1 MRQRK
6 QKRLTAWLLTLLMA
20 VTLLPGM
27 GMTALAVEDGGEGN
41 GPPAVEVVEPGDGN
55 SGSDETE
62 GTPPSTEPE
71 PTTPPK
77 STEEDKTTE
86 DEGGS
91 SGSDYGIGDDTQ
103 PRVLVR
109 TPVMPTATGDYPRG
123 VFLPN
128 GTTNAGIDLLNGQC
142 LQNNSATSS
151 TTYTN
156 GMDYVARYDETT
168 GTLYLNG
175 YEGDANIYAG
185 IGTRY
190 SGVLTIKVERDSTIT
205 VNGTGGNSNRS
216 ERRGI
221 DTAGRLVISGNGKLT
236 INVTCSGN
244 GYGIY
249 AGYGMEITAP
259 LEVNVSVNAPTD
271 DKVAYGLYAYSGD
284 ISLSGGNK
292 TIRVGSEKTANG
304 IFNYITESGQ
314 NITNPALTVAVPTAA
329 PNATATNERSLAV
342 TGVYDDGSGGP
353 VAVSWKITTAPI
365 PKGVRLEGNTLK
377 VTNEAEAGQVR
388 IEASSTEGYTD
399 AEFVTITKDAPA
411 VNAIVATP
419 PATGTNITIPN
430 GSTTTSGNCGYK
442 VYDQYG
448 AEMTGIGATWKME
461 PATVTGVTLIS
472 TGGIAVNNAAK
483 TGTVKLYATSGAL
496 ESNKITFNIAR
507 EASVATSL
515 TIEGSADNVTVPTVT
530 EPGTTSCA
538 YAAYTAKVKDQYGE
552 VMDGQT
558 IAWSVTDNPG
568 VTINNGQ
575 LTVTNAATAG
585 NVTITAKSGNLT
597 ATKTVTINKEAAKVS
612 IVRITAQDGETP
624 VTTIICTGSQRLEY
638 YTATVYDQYGKE
650 IQDDVN
656 WSLDPATYSGV
667 NYEISTT
674 NDNIV
679 TVKVDP
685 NADAGSFKLVAT
697 SKTVTTVN
705 HELNIEV
712 KKKIDV
718 SGKINFNA
726 GSLPYNGAGQKYENA
741 ALDSSVTAGEGG
753 QWTYT
758 YTVKTGSTGTLDA
771 AGLPKTA
778 GTYDVKTTYEDS
790 TNVGSKVAV
799 LTIVPKVLHSSD
811 LEQTG
816 GSTTKVYDGNANSSI
831 TVGVKASSLYG
842 ADTLSITGSAVYNSA
857 NVTDANTITFTPAA
871 ITTGNYT
878 LAATEVLPITGARIT
893 SCDLIVTPNSG
904 QSKKFGETDPTLY
917 STTSGAVSGQI
928 PSFTGALSRAEG
940 ENVGQYDITLGT
952 LAMMDQ
958 GSSGFKASNYT
969 LKMVSPAVKFEITKA
984 ASPTLKDITDSQK
997 YTVTS
1002 GETAIGTAGMPA
1014 DAGTLTYAKGTTES
1028 TTGTVAIDSWAVDA
1042 TGKVT
1047 YTLSGG
1053 AAGDTVTLPVTIG
1066 SDNYENSTV
1075 NVVITLTKPSS
1086 SGGGGGGGVTTYA
1099 ITVKSAK
1106 NGDVTA
1112 SHKSAA
1118 KGTTVTLTVDPDKG
1132 YVLDTLTVLDGKDKE
1147 IKLTE
1152 KNGKYTFTMP
1162 ASKVTVEAMF
1172 KASAPTGK
1180 NPFVD
1185 VPAGSYYEDAVVWA
1199 VDKGIT
1205 TGTSATTFN
1214 PNGICTRAQAVTF
1227 LWRAAGSPAAKS
1239 KVMPFTDVPSGSY
1252 YYDAVL
1258 WAVENGITKGTSDTM
1273 FSPDATCTRA
1283 QIVTFLW
1290 RANGSPAVSGNSAF
1304 TDVASDAYYAAAV
1317 TWAEKNGI
1325 TGGIGGG
1332 LFGSNNNCTRAQ
1344 IVTFIYCS
1352 VK

>member
-1 MRQRK
+1 MK
-6 QKRLTAWLLTLLMA
+6 KRILSVLLAFAMIFTLM
-20 VTLLPGM
+20 P
-27 GMTALAVEDGGEGN
+27 TALAA
-41 GPPAVEVVEPGDGN
+41 PPAYQVVTVDKTTVQAGETVNVKVTLPEGIQTAGSFTVVMDFDKNKFEVTDRKMPPTLTATNTDFEANENVSIVANGKTIAN
-55 SGSDETE
+55 TSGQLTANASYAYNTIQVAGVTVIDATLKAKASGTAAFSFSIFEITYSDNGTKYIVTKDQLE
-62 GTPPSTEPE
+62 TPPSITI
-71 PTTPPK
+71 PK
-77 STEEDKTTE
+77 APIASVTASVD
-86 DEGGS
+86 
-91 SGSDYGIGDDTQ
+91 
-103 PRVLVR
+103 
-109 TPVMPTATGDYPRG
+109 TPVKGQPLDFNGTVDTSAPYSITEVEWFEGTDASGKSVTAPATAKAEQFYYARITLTAKSGETFAESLDNTISGDYSVTRVNDTVLTLTKAYPKTSAAT
-123 VFLPN
+123 LS
-128 GTTNAGIDLLNGQC
+128 GID
-142 LQNNSATSS
+142 
-151 TTYTN
+151 
-156 GMDYVARYDETT
+156 
-168 GTLYLNG
+168 
-175 YEGDANIYAG
+175 I
-185 IGTRY
+185 
-190 SGVLTIKVERDSTIT
+190 
-205 VNGTGGNSNRS
+205 
-216 ERRGI
+216 
-221 DTAGRLVISGNGKLT
+221 
-236 INVTCSGN
+236 
-244 GYGIY
+244 
-249 AGYGMEITAP
+249 
-259 LEVNVSVNAPTD
+259 
-271 DKVAYGLYAYSGD
+271 
-284 ISLSGGNK
+284 
-292 TIRVGSEKTANG
+292 
-304 IFNYITESGQ
+304 
-314 NITNPALTVAVPTAA
+314 ITNPALELAVPTAA

-353 VAVSWKITTAPI
+353 VAVNWEITTTPI
-365 PKGVRLEGNTLK
+365 PKGVSLDGSTLK
-377 VTNEAEAGQVR
+377 VTNEAEAGTFRVK
-388 IEASSTEGYTD
+388 ATSTEGYTD
-399 AEFVTITKDAPA
+399 AETVTITKDASA
-411 VNAIVATP
+411 AKAIVATAP
-419 PATGTNITIPN
+419 TEGTDIAVPTG
-430 GSTTTSGNCGYK
+430 GTTTSGNCGYK

-461 PATVTGVTLIS
+461 PATVTGVTLTPANGSIS
-472 TGGIAVNNAAK
+472 VNNAAK

-515 TIEGSADNVTVPTVT
+515 TIEGSADSVTVPTVT

-538 YAAYTAKVKDQYGE
+538 YATYTAKVKDQYGE

-585 NVTITAKSGNLT
+585 SVTITAKSGNLT
-597 ATKTVTINKEAAKVS
+597 ATKPVTIHKDAAKVS
-612 IVRITAQDGETP
+612 IVRITAQEGETP

-656 WSLDPATYSGV
+656 WSLDPASYSGV
-667 NYEISTT
+667 NYEISET

-679 TVKVDP
+679 TLKVAP
-685 NADAGSFKLVAT
+685 NAAAGTFKLVAA
-697 SKTVTTVN
+697 SKTVPTVK

-712 KKKIDV
+712 KKKTDV
-718 SGKINFNA
+718 SDKINFND
-726 GSLPYNGAGQKYENA
+726 GSLTYNGEGQEYKAA

-753 QWTYT
+753 KWTYT
-758 YTVKTGSTGTLDA
+758 YAVKSGSTGTLDA
-771 AGLPKTA
+771 ANLPKTA
-778 GTYDVKTTYEDS
+778 GTYTVTATYEDS
-790 TNVGSKVAV
+790 TNVGSKAAV
-799 LTIVPKVLHSSD
+799 LTIAPKVLHSSD

-816 GSTTKVYDGNANSSI
+816 GSATKVYDGTATSSI
-831 TVGVKASSLYG
+831 TVGVKASSLCG
-842 ADTLSITGSAVYNSA
+842 TDTLPINGSAVYNSA

-878 LAATEVLPITGARIT
+878 LAATEKLTITNASIT
-893 SCDLIVTPNSG
+893 PTTLTVTPNAG
-904 QSKKFGETDPTLY
+904 QSKEFGATDPTLTYAY
-917 STTSGAVSGQI
+917 SGEVSGET
-928 PSFTGALSRAEG
+928 PSFDGELARDPG
-940 ENVGQYDITLGT
+940 ENVGTYEIKQGT
-952 LAMMDQ
+952 LKLKDNTSFLANNYKLVVAS
-958 GSSGFKASNYT
+958 GS
-969 LKMVSPAVKFEITKA
+969 KFEITKA
-984 ASPTLKDITDSQK
+984 ASPTLKNITDSQK

-1053 AAGDTVTLPVTIG
+1053 AAGDTVTLSVTIT
-1066 SDNYENSTV
+1066 SANYNDATV
-1075 NVVITLTKPSS
+1075 KVVITLTKPSS
-1086 SGGGGGGGVTTYA
+1086 SGGGGGGGVTTYP

-1147 IKLTE
+1147 LKLTE

-1172 KASAPTGK
+1172 KAEQTTGK
-1180 NPFVD
+1180 NPFTD
-1185 VPAGSYYEDAVVWA
+1185 VPAGSYYEDAVIWA

-1239 KVMPFTDVPSGSY
+1239 SAMPFADVKAGSY

-1258 WAVENGITKGTSDTM
+1258 WAVEQGITKGASDTM

-1283 QIVTFLW
+1283 QIVTFLY
-1290 RANGSPAVSGNSAF
+1290 RYF
-1304 TDVASDAYYAAAV
+1304 
-1317 TWAEKNGI
+1317 
-1325 TGGIGGG
+1325 
-1332 LFGSNNNCTRAQ
+1332 
-1344 IVTFIYCS
+1344 

>member
-1 MRQRK
+1 MVMSLCVVPASAADGK
-6 QKRLTAWLLTLLMA
+6 
-20 VTLLPGM
+20 VTI
-27 GMTALAVEDGGEGN
+27 TI
-41 GPPAVEVVEPGDGN
+41 
-55 SGSDETE
+55 
-62 GTPPSTEPE
+62 TPDTPSV
-71 PTTPPK
+71 
-77 STEEDKTTE
+77 D
-86 DEGGS
+86 
-91 SGSDYGIGDDTQ
+91 
-103 PRVLVR
+103 
-109 TPVMPTATGDYPRG
+109 TATGDAVVTYTVKAKVTDSTLKVGALTITLDPGTGLTLAEKTKKADSAFYYEANSSLFYHETFSPSGIFDAKFDYAPKTKTFVAAGATLDRNLNSSHG
-123 VFLPN
+123 EVVLMTIMGKIAK
-128 GTTNAGIDLLNGQC
+128 GTTGSVTLGTTTCTYGDVMAEASHDCDVTPATVTVSKAPITSV
-142 LQNNSATSS
+142 SATVSQPVKGYPLDTSVNVYGATAYDATVIWKDVEENMPATGNAQPGKIYTALITLKAKEGETFATSLNNTTTPGGYTIQMLNS
-151 TTYTN
+151 TELLLTKEFDRTN
-156 GMDYVARYDETT
+156 LKETT
-168 GTLYLNG
+168 
-175 YEGDANIYAG
+175 DIAI
-185 IGTRY
+185 
-190 SGVLTIKVERDSTIT
+190 
-205 VNGTGGNSNRS
+205 VNT
-216 ERRGI
+216 
-221 DTAGRLVISGNGKLT
+221 
-236 INVTCSGN
+236 
-244 GYGIY
+244 
-249 AGYGMEITAP
+249 P
-259 LEVNVSVNAPTD
+259 L
-271 DKVAYGLYAYSGD
+271 
-284 ISLSGGNK
+284 
-292 TIRVGSEKTANG
+292 R
-304 IFNYITESGQ
+304 
-314 NITNPALTVAVPTAA
+314 VAVPTAE
-329 PNATATNERSLAV
+329 PNTEQKAELPLTAKVN
-342 TGVYDDGSGGP
+342 YDDGTDETVDVNWSF
-353 VAVSWKITTAPI
+353 
-365 PKGVRLEGNTLK
+365 
-377 VTNEAEAGQVR
+377 VTNPQPECVN
-388 IEASSTEGYTD
+388 IEADGKLTVTNKAADGTVEVKAAYNGMTATET
-399 AEFVTITKDAPA
+399 VTITKDTPA
-411 VNAIVATP
+411 ASAIVATAP
-419 PATGTNITIPN
+419 TEGTNIAVPTS
-430 GSTTTSGNCGYK
+430 STTTSGNCGYK

-585 NVTITAKSGNLT
+585 SVTITAKSGNLT
-597 ATKTVTINKEAAKVS
+597 ATKPVTIHKDAAKVS
-612 IVRITAQDGETP
+612 IVRITAQGGETP

-638 YTATVYDQYGKE
+638 YTATVYDQYGNEK
-650 IQDDVN
+650 QDDVT
-656 WSLDPATYSGV
+656 WSLDPASYPGV
-667 NYEISTT
+667 NYEISET

-679 TVKVDP
+679 TLKVDP
-685 NADAGSFKLVAT
+685 NADAGTFKLVAT
-697 SKTVTTVN
+697 SKTVSTVKG
-705 HELNIEV
+705 ELEITV
-712 KKKIDV
+712 QKKTDV
-718 SGKINFNA
+718 SDKINFND
-726 GSLPYNGAGQKYENA
+726 GSLTYNGAGQNYEKA

-753 QWTYT
+753 KWTYT
-758 YTVKTGSTGTLDA
+758 YAVKSGSTGTLDA
-771 AGLPKTA
+771 ANLPKTA
-778 GTYDVKTTYEDS
+778 GTYTVTATYEDS
-790 TNVGSKVAV
+790 TNVGSKAAV
-799 LTIVPKVLHSSD
+799 LTIDPKVLHSSD

-816 GSTTKVYDGNANSSI
+816 GSATKVYDGTATSSI
-831 TVGVKASSLYG
+831 TVGVKASSLCG
-842 ADTLSITGSAVYNSA
+842 TDTLPINGSAVYNSA

-878 LAATEVLPITGARIT
+878 LAATEKLTITDAKIT
-893 SCDLIVTPNSG
+893 PRDLTVTPNPG
-904 QSKKFGETDPTLY
+904 QSKKFGATDPTLTYAY
-917 STTSGAVSGQI
+917 SGEVSGET
-928 PSFTGALSRAEG
+928 PAFDGELARDPG
-940 ENVGQYDITLGT
+940 ENVGTYEIKQGT
-952 LAMMDQ
+952 LKLKDNTSFLANNYKLVVAS
-958 GSSGFKASNYT
+958 GS
-969 LKMVSPAVKFEITKA
+969 KFEITKA

-1042 TGKVT
+1042 IGKVT

-1086 SGGGGGGGVTTYA
+1086 STGGGGGGGVTTYP

-1152 KNGKYTFTMP
+1152 KNGKFTFTMP

-1172 KASAPTGK
+1172 KAAGN
-1180 NPFVD
+1180 NPFID
-1185 VPAGSYYEDAVVWA
+1185 VPAGSYYEDAVIWA

-1239 KVMPFTDVPSGSY
+1239 SVMPFADVKAGSY
-1252 YYDAVL
+1252 YETAVL

-1317 TWAEKNGI
+1317 TWAEKNGV

-1332 LFGSNNNCTRAQ
+1332 LFGSDNNCTRAQ
-1344 IVTFIYCS
+1344 IVTFLYRS

>member
-1 MRQRK
+1 MK
-6 QKRLTAWLLTLLMA
+6 KLMAMILTLAMVMSLCVA
-20 VTLLPGM
+20 PASAADGKVTI
-27 GMTALAVEDGGEGN
+27 TI
-41 GPPAVEVVEPGDGN
+41 
-55 SGSDETE
+55 
-62 GTPPSTEPE
+62 TPD
-71 PTTPPK
+71 K
-77 STEEDKTTE
+77 SSVD
-86 DEGGS
+86 
-91 SGSDYGIGDDTQ
+91 
-103 PRVLVR
+103 
-109 TPVMPTATGDYPRG
+109 TATGDAIVTYTVKAKVNDPTLKVGALTITLDPSAGLTLAEKTKKTDSAFYYDKNTKLIYLEG
-123 VFLPN
+123 VFDDGIFTN
-128 GTTNAGIDLLNGQC
+128 FDYASGTKTFVAAGATSTRSL
-142 LQNNSATSS
+142 NNSTSEVVLM
-151 TTYTN
+151 TIM
-156 GMDYVARYDETT
+156 GKIAQGTT
-168 GTLYLNG
+168 GTVTLGTTTCTY
-175 YEGDANIYAG
+175 GDVMAEASHDCDV
-185 IGTRY
+185 TPAT
-190 SGVLTIKVERDSTIT
+190 VTILKAPIASVTASVDTP
-205 VNGTGGNSNRS
+205 VKGQPLDFNGTVDASAPYSITEVEWFEGT
-216 ERRGI
+216 
-221 DTAGRLVISGNGKLT
+221 DASGK
-236 INVTCSGN
+236 S
-244 GYGIY
+244 
-249 AGYGMEITAP
+249 ITAP
-259 LEVNVSVNAPTD
+259 ATAKAEQF
-271 DKVAYGLYAYSGD
+271 YYARITLTAKSGETFAESLDNTISGD
-284 ISLSGGNK
+284 YSVTRVNDTVLTLTKAYPKTSAATLSG
-292 TIRVGSEKTANG
+292 ID
-304 IFNYITESGQ
+304 I
-314 NITNPALTVAVPTAA
+314 ITNPALELAVPTAA

-353 VAVSWKITTAPI
+353 VAVNWEITTTPI
-365 PKGVRLEGNTLK
+365 PKGVSLDGSTLK
-377 VTNEAEAGQVR
+377 VTNEAEAGTFRVK
-388 IEASSTEGYTD
+388 ATSTEGYTD
-399 AEFVTITKDAPA
+399 AETVTITKDASA
-411 VNAIVATP
+411 AKAIVATAP
-419 PATGTNITIPN
+419 TEGTNIAVPT
-430 GSTTTSGNCGYK
+430 GSTTTSGKCSYT

-448 AEMTGIGATWKME
+448 AAMTGVGVTWTME
-461 PATVTGVTLIS
+461 PATVAGVTL
-472 TGGIAVNNAAK
+472 TPDGAIAVNNTAE

-538 YAAYTAKVKDQYGE
+538 YAAYTAKVKDQYGAE
-552 VMDGQT
+552 MTGET
-558 IAWSVTDNPG
+558 IEWSVTENPG
-568 VTINNGQ
+568 VTFNNGQ
-575 LTVTNAATAG
+575 LTVTNKADAG
-585 NVTITAKSGNLT
+585 TVTITAKSGTLED
-597 ATKTVTINKEAAKVS
+597 TKTVTINKEAAKVS
-612 IVRITAQDGETP
+612 IVRITAQGGETP

-638 YTATVYDQYGKE
+638 DTATVYDQYGNEK
-650 IQDDVN
+650 QDYVN
-656 WSLDPATYSGV
+656 WSLAPTTYSGV
-667 NYEISTT
+667 DYEISET

-679 TVKVDP
+679 TLKVDP
-685 NADAGSFKLVAT
+685 NADAGTFKLVAA
-697 SKTVTTVN
+697 SKTVSTVKG
-705 HELNIEV
+705 ELEITV
-712 KKKIDV
+712 QKKTNV
-718 SGKINFNA
+718 SDKINFND
-726 GSLPYNGAGQKYENA
+726 GSLTYNGAGQKYEKA
-741 ALDSSVTAGEGG
+741 ALDSSVTAGEGDK
-753 QWTYT
+753 WTYT
-758 YTVKTGSTGTLDA
+758 YAVKSGSTGTLDA
-771 AGLPKTA
+771 ANLPKTA
-778 GTYDVKTTYEDS
+778 GTYTVTATYEDS
-790 TNVGSKVAV
+790 TNVGSKAAV
-799 LTIVPKVLHSSD
+799 LTIDPKVLHSSD

-816 GSTTKVYDGNANSSI
+816 GSATKVYDGTATSSI
-831 TVGVKASSLYG
+831 TVGVKASSLCG
-842 ADTLSITGSAVYNSA
+842 TDTLPINGSAVYNSA

-878 LAATEVLPITGARIT
+878 LAATEKLTITDAKIT
-893 SCDLIVTPNSG
+893 PRDLTVTPNPG
-904 QSKKFGETDPTLY
+904 QSKKFGATDPTLTYAY
-917 STTSGAVSGQI
+917 SGEVSGET
-928 PSFTGALSRAEG
+928 PAFDGELARDPG
-940 ENVGQYDITLGT
+940 ENVGTYEIKQGT
-952 LAMMDQ
+952 LKLKDNTSFLANNYKLVVAS
-958 GSSGFKASNYT
+958 GS
-969 LKMVSPAVKFEITKA
+969 KFEITKA

-1066 SDNYENSTV
+1066 SANYNDATV
-1075 NVVITLTKPSS
+1075 KVVITLTKPSS
-1086 SGGGGGGGVTTYA
+1086 SGGGGGGVTTYP

-1112 SHKSAA
+1112 SHKSAS

-1162 ASKVTVEAMF
+1162 ASKVTVEAAF

-1185 VPAGSYYEDAVVWA
+1185 VPAGSYYEDAVIWA

-1239 KVMPFTDVPSGSY
+1239 GAMPFADVKAGSY

-1258 WAVENGITKGTSDTM
+1258 WAVEQGITKGTSDTM

-1317 TWAEKNGI
+1317 TWAEKNDV

-1344 IVTFIYCS
+1344 IVTFIYRS